1 MRVLAKGTTMKQIIE
16 LDVNNEVHELAVEPY
31 DSLLRTLRDRAG
43 MNGTKRG
50 CDSGGCGCCT
60 VLVDGKAVYSCMTM
74 VMSVVDKKITTVE
87 GLPSNGELDPLQQAF
102 IDAGAVQCGYCTCGI
117 MMASKQLLTDN
128 PDPSEEE
135 IRKGISGNLCRCTGY
150 QKIVDAIK
158 LAAAS

>member
-1 MRVLAKGTTMKQIIE
+1 MKEVIE
-16 LDVNNEVHELAVEPY
+16 LTINNETHELAVYPY
-31 DSLLRTLRDRAG
+31 DNLLRSLRETLWLTG
-43 MNGTKRG
+43 SKRG

-74 VMSVVDKKITTVE
+74 VMSVVGKSITTVE
-87 GLPSNGELDPLQQAF
+87 GLATDHGLDPIQRAF

-117 MMASKQLLTDN
+117 MMASKQLLSEN

-150 QKIVDAIK
+150 AKIVDAIK
-158 LAAAS
+158 LAASRRI

>member
-1 MRVLAKGTTMKQIIE
+1 MKQIMQ
-16 LDVNNEVHELAVEPY
+16 LAVNDELHEVAVGPA
-31 DSLLRTLRDRAG
+31 DSLLLTLRETIG
-43 MNGTKRG
+43 FIGTKRG

-74 VMSVVDKKITTVE
+74 VMSVQGKQITTIE
-87 GLPSNGELDPLQQAF
+87 GLGQSGELDPVQQAF

-117 MMASKQLLTDN
+117 IMASKQLLADN

-158 LAAAS
+158 LAAASY

>member
-1 MRVLAKGTTMKQIIE
+1 MKQIIE

-31 DSLLRTLRDRAG
+31 DSLLRTLRDTVG

-158 LAAAS
+158 LAAASY

>member
-1 MRVLAKGTTMKQIIE
+1 MQ
-16 LDVNNEVHELAVEPY
+16 LAVNDELHEVAVGPA
-31 DSLLRTLRDRAG
+31 DSLLLTLRETIG
-43 MNGTKRG
+43 FIGTKRG

-74 VMSVVDKKITTVE
+74 VMSVQGKQITTIE
-87 GLPSNGELDPLQQAF
+87 GLGQSGELDPVQQAF

-117 MMASKQLLTDN
+117 IMASKQLLADN

-158 LAAAS
+158 LSAASY

>member
-1 MRVLAKGTTMKQIIE
+1 MKQIIE
-16 LDVNNEVHELAVEPY
+16 IDINNEVHELAVEPY
-31 DSLLRTLRDRAG
+31 DSLLRTIRDKAG
-43 MNGTKRG
+43 MTGTKRG

-74 VMSVVDKKITTVE
+74 VMSVQDKKVTTVE
-87 GLPSNGELDPLQQAF
+87 GLPNNGELDPLQQAF

-117 MMASKQLLTDN
+117 MMASKQLLEDN
-128 PDPSEEE
+128 PDPSEAE

-158 LAAAS
+158 LAASNIGQGS